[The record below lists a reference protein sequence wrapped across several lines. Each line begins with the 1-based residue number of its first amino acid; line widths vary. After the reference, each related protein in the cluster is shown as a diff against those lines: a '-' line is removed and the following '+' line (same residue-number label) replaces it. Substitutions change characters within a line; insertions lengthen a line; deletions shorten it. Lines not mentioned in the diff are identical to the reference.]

1 MLNVVVSFETPNKDI
16 KNVMLLAVSS
26 DVIEL
31 SIL

>member
-1 MLNVVVSFETPNKDI
+1 MLNVVVSFEISNKDI

-26 DVIEL
+26 HVIEL